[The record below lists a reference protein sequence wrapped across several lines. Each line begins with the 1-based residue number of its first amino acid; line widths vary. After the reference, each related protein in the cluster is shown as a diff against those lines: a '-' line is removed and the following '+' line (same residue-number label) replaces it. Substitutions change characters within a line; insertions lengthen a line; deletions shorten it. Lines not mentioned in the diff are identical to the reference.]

1 MSLNKFINDIHVV
14 DSHAHPGMWDME
26 RGHFLKHKDLVNL
39 FPEAMLLS
47 VLSSEQQNELISDS
61 QKLMSE
67 FSPLIEKWA
76 KKRTCCHYEIIQEK
90 AYEELY
96 GGHEADLVDRVRT
109 EHFTGVYENIVKNSK
124 IEFVMA
130 NLPIFP
136 DEYEKSKIFKWVPYL
151 DQFIFAKSSKIEKM
165 QDALHDGTIGMY
177 ERALSETLRKESAD
191 LADFS
196 LKDFCDLIQKTIF
209 DWKQAGVPACKI
221 NSAYVRSLNFED
233 VDKEIAT
240 RIWDSDFEK
249 LDKGGLTAIQDYLAC
264 FAIRCCAKIGLPIQ
278 IHAAFGDAPGLLWKN
293 AMPVN
298 LEKIFADPSF
308 FRPIIILLH
317 GGMPDYF
324 LAGWYAS
331 TYANVYLDFS
341 WLSMYSDNVLIR
353 CLNEWLDYVPINKLL
368 FGTDAWSPELF
379 WAATNEGRKILSKVL
394 SVKMKEKRYSA
405 MQCEEIAIALL
416 RENSLSVYNL
426 GSGQSEKFGRNS
438 LEF

>member
-1 MSLNKFINDIHVV
+1 
-14 DSHAHPGMWDME
+14 ME
-26 RGHFLKHKDLVNL
+26 RGHFLKHKDLINL

-47 VLSSEQQNELISDS
+47 VLSHEQQNELIADS
-61 QKLMSE
+61 QKVMSE

-76 KKRTCCHYEIIQEK
+76 KKRTCCHYELIQERS
-90 AYEELY
+90 YDELY
-96 GGHEADLVDRVRT
+96 GGHDASLVDRVRAN
-109 EHFTGVYENIVKNSK
+109 HFTGVYENIVKNSK

-130 NLPIFP
+130 NLPVFP
-136 DEYEKSKIFKWVPYL
+136 EEYEKSTIFKWVPYL
-151 DQFIFAKSSKIEKM
+151 DQFIFAKSSTIARKE
-165 QDALHDGTIGMY
+165 DALHDGTIGMY
-177 ERALSETLRKESAD
+177 ERALSETLRKKSID
-191 LADFS
+191 LEDFS
-196 LKDFCDLIQKTIF
+196 LEDFCDLVHKTIF
-209 DWKQAGVPACKI
+209 EWKKSGVPACKI
-221 NSAYVRSLNFED
+221 NSAYVRSLDFED
-233 VDKEIAT
+233 VGKEVAL
-240 RIWDSDFEK
+240 RIWNSDFAK
-249 LDKGGLTAIQDYLAC
+249 LDRNDLTAIQDYIAC

-308 FRPIIILLH
+308 FRPIVILLH

-341 WLSMYSDNVLIR
+341 WLSMFSDNVLVK
-353 CLNEWLDYVPINKLL
+353 CLNEWLDFVPINKLL

-379 WAATNEGRKILSKVL
+379 WAATNEGRNILLKVL
-394 SVKMKEKRYSA
+394 TGKMKEKRYSEK
-405 MQCEEIAIALL
+405 QCQEIAVALL

-426 GSGQSEKFGRNS
+426 GLSQFDKFRKGN